1 MRCVARARGAQRS
14 CHPLARTRTVLTPTQ
29 GFRQGHVRMTINT
42 TAVRGDP
49 DRAFPQADTCFFHLW
64 LPPYSSRAVMERM
77 LLYVITQ
84 DCGLDAD
91 E

>member
-1 MRCVARARGAQRS
+1 
-14 CHPLARTRTVLTPTQ
+14 
-29 GFRQGHVRMTINT
+29 MTINT